1 MGNQSHTPGPW
12 RPEWIRNSV
21 YIKADDTDRDLSICR
36 VMQHR
41 NSNNVQLLIHA
52 PELLDLCERLL
63 GFAVHYGDPFA
74 LEAGHGLIERAK
86 ETVAKAKGERHA

>member
-41 NSNNVQLLIHA
+41 NNNNVQLLVHA
-52 PELLDLCERLL
+52 PDMLDLLARLL
-63 GFAVHYGDPFA
+63 KASSREDFDAAYD
-74 LEAGHGLIERAK
+74 EAEILVRQL
-86 ETVAKAKGERHA
+86 KGNYDA